1 MFKNL
6 NQLKNNV
13 KVGQKVRI
21 ENYLKDKKEDRIVIK
36 KQTNGLYTGIEISKK
51 EYEEKRNN
59 WLTENNVIEIDG
71 KYYTK
76 SFLGYQKASQ
86 MSFNDN
92 TVEWLAFDR
101 KEHVSNVRVPSLD
114 FKVNETWLKL
124 IFQ

>member
-59 WLTENNVIEIDG
+59 WITENNVIEIDG

-76 SFLGYQKASQ
+76 SFLDYQKASQ

-92 TVEWLAFDR
+92 TVEWLAFD
-101 KEHVSNVRVPSLD
+101 KKGHANDIRVPSLD
-114 FKVNETWLKL
+114 FKTNETWLKL

>member
-51 EYEEKRNN
+51 EYEEKRSN
-59 WLTENNVIEIDG
+59 WLTENSVIEIDG

-76 SFLGYQKASQ
+76 SFLDYQKASQ

-92 TVEWLAFDR
+92 VVEWLAFDK
-101 KEHVSNVRVPSLD
+101 KERVSNIRVPSLD